1 MGKSITTSS
10 STSSTKS
17 QSHSASASQSEKRS
31 ESTSSKYLDEKL
43 RDEILS
49 GLIGQMTDEE
59 IAAYAEGLLRPQL
72 NAALEASQHEY
83 ETAKLAREQEIEN
96 LAVSLASAIA
106 AQQGAYS
113 QAMAD
118 TQNAALA
125 RGMGRSSYVM
135 ENLAG
140 HGSALASSVRSLTE
154 ENQRLRSQIQQQITQ
169 AAQHNAK
176 TQGRLNTDYA
186 ANIAAKIQELRAQQ
200 RQEYNQNYM
209 SAVSG
214 SLGQKTTGRESEKS
228 SSTTDTTSTGS
239 SNSSSISVTRTY
251 K

>member
-154 ENQRLRSQIQQQITQ
+154 ENQRLRSQIQQRDVLLFYPYQSMQPFLDLLKESVADPQVLSIKITIYRLARNSAIAKYLC
-169 AAQHNAK
+169 AAAD
-176 TQGRLNTDYA
+176 RF
-186 ANIAAKIQELRAQQ
+186 
-200 RQEYNQNYM
+200 
-209 SAVSG
+209 AVP
-214 SLGQKTTGRESEKS
+214 
-228 SSTTDTTSTGS
+228 
-239 SNSSSISVTRTY
+239 
-251 K
+251 